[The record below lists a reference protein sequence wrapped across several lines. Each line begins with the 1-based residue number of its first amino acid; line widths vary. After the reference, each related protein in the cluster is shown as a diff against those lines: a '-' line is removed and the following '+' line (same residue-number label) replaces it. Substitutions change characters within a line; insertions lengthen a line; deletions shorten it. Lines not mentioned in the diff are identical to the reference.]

1 MFEGGLLAG
10 MPAQDKN
17 QMIAMALAN
26 FGGGILA
33 GNKPGATFG
42 QAVGQGLLSGTQ
54 AMMQYPQMQMQQ
66 KLMQQKMM
74 EAENKR
80 KYADAI
86 QKYIAA
92 GGKLDSPEVLSN
104 LAGYDPGAAMDVL
117 SRREERA
124 ERREEREDD
133 RSFRMRMFNLEM
145 AGRKDLA

>member
-1 MFEGGLLAG
+1 
-10 MPAQDKN
+10 
-17 QMIAMALAN
+17 
-26 FGGGILA
+26 
-33 GNKPGATFG
+33 
-42 QAVGQGLLSGTQ
+42 
-54 AMMQYPQMQMQQ
+54 
-66 KLMQQKMM
+66 QKMM

-145 AGRKDLA
+145 AGRKDLADAERAARAAEREAERADKAPSVRTFYDE